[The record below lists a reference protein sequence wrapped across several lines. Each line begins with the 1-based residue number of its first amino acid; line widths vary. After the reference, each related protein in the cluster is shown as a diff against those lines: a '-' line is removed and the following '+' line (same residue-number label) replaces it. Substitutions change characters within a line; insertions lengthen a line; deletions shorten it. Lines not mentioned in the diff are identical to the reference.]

1 MKNFNLTYAAFLFPA
16 IPLMMLTFGNRWIA
30 ISKLIRQMH
39 SDFIKRKTVNIGYDK
54 DENPVFLAP
63 SSFLLSQAEGDYPD
77 ITFHKTSEFKLD
89 E

>member
-1 MKNFNLTYAAFLFPA
+1 MTSSKNNT
-16 IPLMMLTFGNRWIA
+16 IE
-30 ISKLIRQMH
+30 
-39 SDFIKRKTVNIGYDK
+39 DFIKRKSTNVAYDK

-63 SSFLLSQAEGDYPD
+63 SAFLLAQAEEDYPE

>member
-1 MKNFNLTYAAFLFPA
+1 MTSDDE
-16 IPLMMLTFGNRWIA
+16 
-30 ISKLIRQMH
+30 SKIN
-39 SDFIKRKTVNIGYDK
+39 DFVKRKVGNVGFDK

-63 SSFLLSQAEGDYPD
+63 STFLLSQAESDYPE

>member
-1 MKNFNLTYAAFLFPA
+1 MTSSKNDT
-16 IPLMMLTFGNRWIA
+16 I
-30 ISKLIRQMH
+30 QE
-39 SDFIKRKTVNIGYDK
+39 FIKRKSTNVAYDK

-63 SSFLLSQAEGDYPD
+63 SPFLLAQAEGDYTE